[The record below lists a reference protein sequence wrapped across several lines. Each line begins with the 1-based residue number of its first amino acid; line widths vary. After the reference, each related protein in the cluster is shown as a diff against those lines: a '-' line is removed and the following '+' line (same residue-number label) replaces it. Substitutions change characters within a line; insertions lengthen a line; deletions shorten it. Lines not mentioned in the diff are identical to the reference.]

1 MSNKTWKKVS
11 LVHSADMA
19 ALHHYGDMK
28 IKDLVAMFP
37 QYSQRSVYRHAKRK
51 IGDKEPEDRRKYNKG
66 RPHVMSMRD
75 QRLRVTF
82 TVARLTLEVGLL
94 GKVALRIV
102 RKISTRAA
110 TSTSKCGRKADL

>member
-1 MSNKTWKKVS
+1 MEEGQPGAFCRHGCIAS
-11 LVHSADMA
+11 LRGHEN
-19 ALHHYGDMK
+19 
-28 IKDLVAMFP
+28 
-37 QYSQRSVYRHAKRK
+37 QRLGGNVPTVQPTVYRHAKRK